1 MLQKQTLMKTTVELA
16 TNDLIEKYCFIS
28 DTFVKVVERFASLKK
43 KLSQDIKPLLW
54 IRNWKR
60 QYSIKIGLEII
71 LFKNPTKQNEKSTKY
86 NKTSVSLKKK
96 TIKSCYKNISKAG
109 VTNKNLWSIIK
120 PFLTNE
126 VLLKGKKQS

>member
-16 TNDLIEKYCFIS
+16 TNDSIEKYCFINS
-28 DTFVKVVERFASLKK
+28 I
-43 KLSQDIKPLLW
+43 KLH
-54 IRNWKR
+54 
-60 QYSIKIGLEII
+60 YSIKVGLEII

-86 NKTSVSLKKK
+86 NKSVSLKKK

-126 VLLKGKKQS
+126 VLLKAKKQS

>member
-16 TNDLIEKYCFIS
+16 TNDSIEKYCFIS

-43 KLSQDIKPLLW
+43 KKLSQDIKPLLW

-60 QYSIKIGLEII
+60 HYSIKVGLEII

-86 NKTSVSLKKK
+86 NKSVSLKKK

-126 VLLKGKKQS
+126 VLLKAKKQS